1 MATQTQNI
9 VAWAKSKV
17 GSKAYS
23 GLCQKFVADA
33 YAYGG
38 GMTRRSAATATAA
51 WKSWCVSTSKSNIP
65 VGAAVYFQG
74 SGSAGHVGLYIG
86 NGQVVHSYPTVM
98 ISNINSIPGYRGW
111 GWNGG
116 VKPGGATSGSSTL
129 SDTQYKNIYGSSK
142 PSSSGNSGNSGSSGG
157 SSSSSKGG
165 SSGSGTSTTVSGTRE
180 EVQVFHAQDKGNI
193 NKWGLLRYFE
203 KIDNPSIGQTK
214 ANALL
219 ELYNRKS
226 RDLKVTGAFGDITV
240 RGGTLIPVMLDLG
253 DVITSNYMLVD
264 KVVHRFT
271 KDLHTMDLT
280 LEGAWSD

>member
-9 VAWAKSKV
+9 VAWAKKKV

-38 GMTRRSAATATAA
+38 NMTRRSASTATAA

-65 VGAAVYFQG
+65 VGAAVYFKG

-86 NGQVVHSYPTVM
+86 NGQVVHSYPTVI

-116 VKPGGATSGSSTL
+116 VKPAGAGTSTL
-129 SDTQYKNIYGSSK
+129 SDSQYKNIYGS
-142 PSSSGNSGNSGSSGG
+142 GNNSNNSGSGIKSNNSGG
-157 SSSSSKGG
+157 GKN
-165 SSGSGTSTTVSGTRE
+165 TTVSGTE
-180 EVQVFHAQDKGNI
+180 EQVQVFHAQDKGNI

-240 RGGTLIPVMLDLG
+240 QGGTLIPVMLDLG

-264 KVVHRFT
+264 KVVHTFT

-280 LEGAWSD
+280 LEGVWND

>member
-1 MATQTQNI
+1 MATQVQNI
-9 VAWAKSKV
+9 VSWAKSKV

-38 GMTRRSAATATAA
+38 GMTRISASTATAA

-74 SGSAGHVGLYIG
+74 SGSAGHVGIYIG

-98 ISNINSIPGYRGW
+98 ISNLNSIPGYRGW

-116 VKPGGATSGSSTL
+116 VKPSGASTSTL
-129 SDTQYKNIYGSSK
+129 SDTQNKNIYGSGS
-142 PSSSGNSGNSGSSGG
+142 SSSGGSSGGSSG
-157 SSSSSKGG
+157 SSSSSKGN
-165 SSGSGTSTTVSGTRE
+165 SSGSGTSTTVSGTEE

-193 NKWGLLRYFE
+193 NQWGLLRYFE

-226 RDLKVTGAFGDITV
+226 RDLKVTGAFGDIIV
-240 RGGTLIPVMLDLG
+240 QGGTLIPVMLDLG

-264 KVVHRFT
+264 KVVHTFT

>member
-1 MATQTQNI
+1 MATQVQNI
-9 VAWAKSKV
+9 VNWAKKRV

-23 GLCQKFVADA
+23 QMCQAFVADA
-33 YAYGG
+33 YSKGG
-38 GMTRRSAATATAA
+38 GMTRVYTGTAA
-51 WKSWCVSTSKSNIP
+51 NARRLYQISTSKSNIP
-65 VGAAVYFQG
+65 VGAAVYFKG

-86 NGQVVHSYPTVM
+86 NGQIVHAYPTII
-98 ISNINSIPGYRGW
+98 ISNLNSIPGFLGW

-116 VKPGGATSGSSTL
+116 VKPAGAGSGGTL
-129 SDTQYKNIYGSSK
+129 SDTQYKNIYGSS
-142 PSSSGNSGNSGSSGG
+142 SNG
-157 SSSSSKGG
+157 SSSSGGYGGSSGSSKGN
-165 SSGSGTSTTVSGTRE
+165 SSGSGTSTTVSGTE
-180 EVQVFHAQDKGNI
+180 EKVQVFHAQDKGNI

-240 RGGTLIPVMLDLG
+240 QGGTLIPVMLDLG

-264 KVVHRFT
+264 KVVHTFT

-280 LEGAWSD
+280 LEGVWND